1 VTFTSPYLLLVL
13 LLVPAAVAAAAWL
26 SRRPAR
32 HATAFTN
39 LDVLAAVVERRRRTL
54 LPFALFVLALAAAAV
69 VLAGPHLRTTTVAR
83 HATVILVVD
92 VSGSMNATD
101 VVPSRLGAAEEALA
115 AFTARVPRSV
125 RVGLVSFSGSPTL
138 LVPPTVDR
146 NALRAGIGELDAS
159 GGTAIGDALRL
170 AVAVAVGAARA
181 VPAGRHPAAIVLL
194 SDGAQTAGSL
204 TPLEG
209 ASLARAARIPV
220 DTVAL
225 GTFGRPSPLGPV
237 DAYGFMLTFKPDPV
251 TLAAIAADTGGRT
264 YRVGTAARAVGV
276 YRSLGRSVVRSST
289 NRAIASWF
297 SGLAALLLLGSLAA
311 ARRSAPA
318 LP

>member
-1 VTFTSPYLLLVL
+1 MTFASPYLLLGL
-13 LLVPAAVAAAAWL
+13 LLVPAATAVAAWL
-26 SRRPAR
+26 RRRPAR
-32 HATAFTN
+32 YATAFTN
-39 LDVLAAVVERRRRTL
+39 LEVLAAVVERPRRRL
-54 LPFALFVLALAAAAV
+54 LPFALFLLALAAAAV
-69 VLAGPHLRTTTVAR
+69 VPAGPRLRTTTVA
-83 HATVILVVD
+83 HQATVILVVD

-101 VVPSRLGAAEEALA
+101 VLPSRLGAAEEALA
-115 AFTARVPRSV
+115 AFSTGIPRTV
-125 RVGLVSFSGSPTL
+125 RVGLVSFSGSPFL

-146 NALRAGIGELDAS
+146 EALRTGIAELSAS

-170 AVAVAVGAARA
+170 AVAVAGSAVRS
-181 VPAGRHPAAIVLL
+181 VPAGRRPAAIVLL

-209 ASLARAARIPV
+209 ASLARAAGIPV

-225 GTFGRPSPLGPV
+225 GTAGRPSPLGPV
-237 DAYGFMLTFKPDPV
+237 DAYGFTLAFTPDPM

-264 YRVGTAARAVGV
+264 YRVATAARAVGV
-276 YRSLGRSVVRSST
+276 YRSLGRSIVRTTRS
-289 NRAIASWF
+289 RRIASWF
-297 SGLAALLLLGSLAA
+297 SGLAALLLLSALAA